1 MKRLCPAARG
11 AALGAAALGVT
22 LAALPAAAQ
31 HPNMAQGFRP
41 EHTFEVGGIENVN
54 LFNGSLNLVIPIGGS
69 FPVGPDFSVG
79 FTLTYAGSPWEWEL
93 GPDPDA
99 SEHEYLQALPRRTAN
114 AGVGWELGF
123 GRLLA
128 PRDPGNP
135 SDKTQY
141 QSPDQAL
148 HELAGALHS
157 DEGSVP
163 PIPRTAPIC
172 ASRTLPKPWSTR
184 AGPARFS
191 GSTARPGSRTPRATA
206 SRSSTSISPSPASPS
221 SGA

>member
-1 MKRLCPAARG
+1 MRRFDHGPAAPRQ
-11 AALGAAALGVT
+11 AAAAVLLA
-22 LAALPAAAQ
+22 LAALPAAGQ
-31 HPNMAQGFRP
+31 HPNHSRGFRP
-41 EHTFEVGGIENVN
+41 EHVFAIGGIENIN
-54 LFNGSLNLVIPIGGS
+54 LFNKNLTLVIPIGPS
-69 FPVGPDFSVG
+69 YPVGPDFSYG
-79 FTLTYAGSPWEWEL
+79 LILTYAGNPWEWEL